1 MQTVLQSTAQSTTPQ
16 SKMSALQRTPASHSI
31 GAILV
36 DAGKL
41 TPEKAESV
49 LRLQKEKH
57 LPFGEA
63 AIKLGLL
70 SPEDVRFALARQY
83 HYSYLLKNNHV
94 VSDELVAAYQPFS
107 PQVESMRALR
117 SQLMLRWFSD
127 EAKNRSLAIV
137 SPGSKEGRS
146 YLAAN
151 LAIVF
156 SQLGERTLLIDANM
170 RHPRQH
176 KLFKLENSSGLSS
189 ILSGRADANTIQ
201 RVASFMDLSVL
212 TAGPIPPNPQELL
225 GRPIFDSLLASASQD
240 YDMIIIDTP
249 PAANCADAHI
259 ISMHTG
265 GALIVAR
272 QNNSS
277 LRSVHKMADGMAQL
291 GVSLVG
297 TVLTEF

>member
-1 MQTVLQSTAQSTTPQ
+1 MQTVLQSTAQQATSN
-16 SKMSALQRTPASHSI
+16 KMSSLQRTPASHSI

-41 TPEKAESV
+41 TPEKTESV
-49 LRLQKEKH
+49 LRLQKEKR

-63 AIKLGLL
+63 AVKLGLL

-83 HYSYLLKNNHV
+83 HYSYLLKGNHI

-107 PQVESMRALR
+107 SQVESLRALR
-117 SQLMLRWFSD
+117 SQLMMRWFTD
-127 EAKNRSLAIV
+127 ESQNKTLAVV
-137 SPGSKEGRS
+137 SPGGKEGRS

-156 SQLGERTLLIDANM
+156 SQQGERTLLIDANM
-170 RHPRQH
+170 RNPRQH

-201 RVASFMDLSVL
+201 RVASFMDLSIL

-225 GRPIFDSLLASASQD
+225 GRPIFDSLLSSASQD
-240 YDMIIIDTP
+240 FDIIIIDTP
-249 PAANCADAHI
+249 PASHCADAHI
-259 ISMHTG
+259 ISMHTS
-265 GALIVAR
+265 GALVVAR
-272 QNNSS
+272 QNSSS
-277 LRSVHKMADGMAQL
+277 LRSVHQMADGMAQL

-297 TVLTEF
+297 TVLTDF

>member
-1 MQTVLQSTAQSTTPQ
+1 
-16 SKMSALQRTPASHSI
+16 MSSLQRTPASHSI

-70 SPEDVRFALARQY
+70 SSEDVRFALARQY
-83 HYSYLLKNNHV
+83 HYSYLLKSNRI

-107 PQVESMRALR
+107 PQVEAMRALR
-117 SQLMLRWFSD
+117 SQLMMRWFAD
-127 EAKNRSLAIV
+127 EAKNRTLSIV
-137 SPGSKEGRS
+137 SPGSREGRS

-151 LAIVF
+151 LAVVF

-176 KLFKLENSSGLSS
+176 KLFKLDNASGLSS

-201 RVASFMDLSVL
+201 RDASFMDLSVL

-225 GRPIFDSLLASASQD
+225 GRPIFDSLLASVSQD
-240 YDMIIIDTP
+240 FDMIIIDTP
-249 PAANCADAHI
+249 PAAHCADAHI

-277 LRSVHKMADGMAQL
+277 LRAVHQMADGMAQL

>member
-1 MQTVLQSTAQSTTPQ
+1 MQTVLQSTQSATPQ

-151 LAIVF
+151 LAVVF

-272 QNNSS
+272 QNSSS